1 MVQHTHM
8 KTNSI
13 AENKNLHI
21 DWQPIGL
28 KSACQTDQTLLSA
41 ARKAGIQLVSFCG
54 GNGTCGSCRIRLL
67 EGTLSPL
74 TETEREYLS
83 AIEIAS
89 GIRLACQS
97 CPLTDLKIHIP
108 PSTLSTEQRL
118 QLEGEDSFSDFPDA
132 DRVIRSLNISL
143 DEPTISDSR
152 ADTVRVKEALI
163 LEGIGKP
170 VINPSVLHTISDDL
184 RENRWRMQVFLRGNM
199 VAAIFPQDIPPLG
212 LAVDIGT
219 TKIAAYLIDLNTGHI
234 LAKKGAMN
242 PQISY
247 GEDIISRIAYTNLNM
262 DGRDILQ
269 KCLIDTLN
277 LLIKDLCIESGDDPA
292 HIIEAAFVC
301 NTAIHHLF
309 CNLPVKQLGRYPFI
323 AAVSESL
330 NIAAPELGLQIAPG
344 ATVFLPENIAGYV
357 GADHVSMLIGTGVYK
372 ASKTLIALDIGTN
385 TEISLLHNGRIFC
398 CSCAS
403 GPAFEGAH
411 ISCGMRASA
420 GAIERVQII
429 DRELHYKTI
438 GGQPP
443 IGLCGSGIL
452 DAIAAL
458 RISGAINSR
467 GNFDPQFPLVRK
479 ASRNYEYV
487 IVSEKDAVTGN
498 SVTVTRADINEI
510 ILAKSAIRSG
520 IEILMKSA
528 GIQED
533 AVEEFIVAGAFGTFL
548 DIKSAVSIGMFPELA
563 PDKFRQVG
571 NAAGT
576 GARGLLLSTTLRTEC
591 EKLVRRM
598 EYVEL
603 STYPNF
609 NDILVSWMHL

>member
-1 MVQHTHM
+1 M
-8 KTNSI
+8 KTNFTPDY
-13 AENKNLHI
+13 KNHLI

-28 KSACQTDQTLLSA
+28 KSACRADQTLLSA

-54 GNGTCGSCRIRLL
+54 GNGTCGSCRVRLL

-74 TETEREYLS
+74 TDTEKEYLP
-83 AIEIAS
+83 AAEITS
-89 GIRLACQS
+89 GIRLACQAY
-97 CPLTDLKIHIP
+97 PLTDVKIHIP

-118 QLEGEDSFSDFPDA
+118 QLEGEEPFSDFPDT
-132 DRVIRSLNISL
+132 DRVIRSLNIFL
-143 DEPTISDSR
+143 NEPTILDSR
-152 ADTVRVKEALI
+152 ADTARVKEALI
-163 LEGIGKP
+163 QEGIKQP
-170 VINPSVLHTISDDL
+170 EINHSILHTISDDL
-184 RENRWRMQVFLRGNM
+184 RENHWKIQALLRENT
-199 VAAIFPQDIPPLG
+199 VAAIFPQNISPLG

-234 LAKKGAMN
+234 LSKKGAMN

-247 GEDIISRIAYTNLNM
+247 GEDIISRVAYTNLNV

-269 KCLIDTLN
+269 NCLIDTLN
-277 LLIKDLCIESGDDPA
+277 MMIGDLCKERNNDPA
-292 HIIEAAFVC
+292 HIVEAVFVC
-301 NTAIHHLF
+301 NTVIHHLF

-330 NIAAPELGLQIAPG
+330 NIPATNLGLHISQD

-357 GADHVSMLIGTGVYK
+357 GADHVSMLIGTGVYH
-372 ASKTLIALDIGTN
+372 AFGTLIALDIGTN

-420 GAIERVQII
+420 GAIERIQII

-438 GGQPP
+438 GDQSP

-452 DAIAAL
+452 DIVAAL
-458 RISGAINSR
+458 KTAGAINPR
-467 GNFDPQFPLVRK
+467 GNFDPAFPLVRK
-479 ASRNYEYV
+479 AFRNFEYV
-487 IVSEKDAVTGN
+487 IVSEEESATGN
-498 SVTVTRADINEI
+498 AITVTRADINEI
-510 ILAKSAIRSG
+510 ILAKSAIRAG

-528 GIQED
+528 GIQAD
-533 AVEEFIVAGAFGTFL
+533 DVEEFIVAGAFGTFL
-548 DIKSAVSIGMFPELA
+548 DINSAVSIGMFPDLA
-563 PDKFRQVG
+563 PDKFKQVG

-591 EKLVRRM
+591 KKLAQRM

-603 STYPNF
+603 SAYPNF